1 MTPNADT
8 LMQRLAAGRLP
19 LNDALRCASQ
29 IVDAMRHAHEEGYFH
44 GALTPDAVI
53 LTATGVELVPAK
65 AGAAGEVTAY
75 TAPERLAGH
84 APDARTDIFSLGAL
98 LYEMFTGRRAFPG
111 YSPEE
116 LAESL
121 ENFTPEP
128 IGDTGLDR
136 LILTC
141 LAKDPASRWQRVQ
154 QVQMEFRILVFS
166 ARRVQVAVL
175 PRQPDHALQAELRNF
190 STQLPLLE
198 SRMASR
204 LEQQYAET
212 TAALRHVAAELPL
225 MESHLAS
232 RLEERYGEAAAGL
245 QHLAAE
251 VPLLESRLTS
261 RLERHEGALA
271 GMRQAAAD
279 LPQLESRLT
288 SRLERYEGALAGMQ
302 QAAADL
308 PQLESRLASR
318 LEQHEGRLARMQQA
332 AAELPQLESRLV
344 SRLERHEGTLAG
356 MQQAAAEL
364 PQLESRL
371 ASRLEQHEGT
381 LAGMQQAVADLPQLE
396 SRLASRLE
404 RQNAVVETLQQV
416 GAEQKSMLETISQS
430 VNTVQEQMTSLEPRL
445 AAACER
451 AEHAAREI
459 VEGGHHEAAGTQASL
474 LGEMHALGV
483 TVQSHAAAIESIR
496 ASMARTDDFME
507 RVVEALESLQTMV
520 LEHSRDRAV
529 A

>member
-318 LEQHEGRLARMQQA
+318 LEQHEG
-332 AAELPQLESRLV
+332 
-344 SRLERHEGTLAG
+344 TLA
-356 MQQAAAEL
+356 
-364 PQLESRL
+364 S
-371 ASRLEQHEGT
+371 
-381 LAGMQQAVADLPQLE
+381 MQQAVADLPQLE